1 VTDGADSFVEPSFA
15 HLCPAAM
22 TDEAATRVDPSI
34 LHAIQTDRMNN

>member
-1 VTDGADSFVEPSFA
+1 MEPTRLSNR
-15 HLCPAAM
+15 HSRTYVLQQM